1 MTCNPSGIAID
12 TGLSRQE
19 EFPRFR
25 AFWLVEPKP
34 ALKTSAPAKAKPAA
48 MPAVATA
55 SPAPATKSR
64 DAEWKTPPEGR
75 QVRVISG
82 VTPVMGKDDPAKTA
96 E

>member
-1 MTCNPSGIAID
+1 
-12 TGLSRQE
+12 
-19 EFPRFR
+19 
-25 AFWLVEPKP
+25 
-34 ALKTSAPAKAKPAA
+34 